1 MNLPHVV
8 LKNIGT
14 GDEVGDVVDASTFRN
29 FKALLDHG
37 FIRAA
42 TAQEVAAW
50 ETSHAAPASAGSA
63 VSSGDVELD
72 DLAELLSNRVLA
84 ECGAREQSHCHAR
97 PRDQRKAGFGQM
109 RE

>member
-63 VSSGDVELD
+63 VSSGD
-72 DLAELLSNRVLA
+72 ASPRA
-84 ECGAREQSHCHAR
+84 ARGTAAR
-97 PRDQRKAGFGQM
+97 AGSPPPPQFSG
-109 RE
+109 